1 MAAMISDILLAVGAL
16 AAAAFCLLLSL
27 RLKRF
32 ASLDRGVGGAIAVLS
47 AQVEDLTRTL
57 ARAEDGAKLSADML
71 NELME
76 RAEKTSRQ
84 LEYMLAATQDL
95 PAENETPEPTAPST
109 FVRHERTGT

>member
-1 MAAMISDILLAVGAL
+1 MLTMISDILLAMGAIS
-16 AAAAFCLLLSL
+16 ASAFCLVLSL

-32 ASLDRGVGGAIAVLS
+32 SSLDRGVGGAIAVLS

-57 ARAEDGAKLSADML
+57 SRAEDGAKISADL
-71 NELME
+71 LKELTE

-95 PAENETPEPTAPST
+95 PLKAEEELEAST
-109 FVRHERTGT
+109 FVRHEKAGSR

>member
-1 MAAMISDILLAVGAL
+1 MAEMISDILLAVGAL

-57 ARAEDGAKLSADML
+57 ARAEDGAKISADLL
-71 NELME
+71 NELTE

-84 LEYMLAATQDL
+84 LEYMLAATQDIPVKDE
-95 PAENETPEPTAPST
+95 PAKAEPPST
-109 FVRHERTGT
+109 FVRHEGAGT